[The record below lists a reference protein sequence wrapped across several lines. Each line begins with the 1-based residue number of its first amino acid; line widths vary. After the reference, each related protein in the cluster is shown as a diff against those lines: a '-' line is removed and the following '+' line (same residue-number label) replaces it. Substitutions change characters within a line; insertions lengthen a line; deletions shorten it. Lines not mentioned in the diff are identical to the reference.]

1 MPGTPITNNPPEPPD
16 NAPFVEPWDRAASAV
31 CDVVD
36 GTRDL
41 AGLFQGHPEL
51 LCYNYA
57 DLKAAQRDLGR
68 ILDIV
73 RRRAA
78 R

>member
-1 MPGTPITNNPPEPPD
+1 MPGTPSNKPRKPSDDTSL
-16 NAPFVEPWDRAASAV
+16 VEPWHRAASAV
-31 CDVVD
+31 CDVVE
-36 GTRDL
+36 GTREL
-41 AGLFQGHPEL
+41 ADLFQGHPEL

-57 DLKAAQRDLGR
+57 DLEAAQRILGR

-73 RRRAA
+73 KQRSA

>member
-1 MPGTPITNNPPEPPD
+1 MPGTPKTNNPPKPPD
-16 NAPFVEPWDRAASAV
+16 GSSLGEPWHRAASAV

-36 GTRDL
+36 GTREL
-41 AGLFQGHPEL
+41 ADLFQGHPEL

-57 DLKAAQRDLGR
+57 DLEAAQRT

-73 RRRAA
+73 KRRAA